1 MRQIDYILEGVRY
14 LNDVGADKEDGD
26 VSDEDIDAQF
36 ADTILDGM
44 ESGTPYN
51 IKTIRSNRPV

>member
-14 LNDVGADKEDGD
+14 LNDVGADKDDGD

-44 ESGTPYN
+44 ESGTPNN

>member
-14 LNDVGADKEDGD
+14 LNEVSEDKDDGD
-26 VSDEDIDAQF
+26 ISDEDIDSQF
-36 ADTILDGM
+36 TDVLIAGR

-51 IKTIRSNRPV
+51 IKTVRTESAL